1 MKRAQ
6 KLIKLVYIIAIIV
19 MMLTIL
25 TNICYAQG
33 IELPGGLSDIYKP
46 DEKISEIGGKIIY
59 IMQIIFYAAAVIIV
73 MVAGLSY
80 MFAAPEGKAEIK
92 KKMIYLSIGAVLLFA
107 AGGITQIIAN
117 IAFKNLKG
125 S

>member
-1 MKRAQ
+1 MKKAQ
-6 KLIKLVYIIAIIV
+6 KIIKLIYIIAMIV
-19 MMLTIL
+19 MILTVL

-33 IELPGGLSDIYKP
+33 IELPDGLRDIYSQ
-46 DEKISEIGGKIIY
+46 DTTISTIGGRIIWVV
-59 IMQIIFYAAAVIIV
+59 QVVFYAAAVVILMI
-73 MVAGLSY
+73 AGLSY

-107 AGGITQIIAN
+107 AGGITQLIAKLAFNN
-117 IAFKNLKG
+117 IKG